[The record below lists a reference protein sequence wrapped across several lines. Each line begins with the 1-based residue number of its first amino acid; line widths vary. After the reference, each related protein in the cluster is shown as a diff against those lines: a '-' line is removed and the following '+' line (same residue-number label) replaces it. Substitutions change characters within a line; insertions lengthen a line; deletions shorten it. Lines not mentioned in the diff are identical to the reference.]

1 VIVESTIDVE
11 RIKRIL
17 SDPWLADRIT
27 EDGAGEIEIPID
39 DSVVYLVDEN
49 DSGVFIIKQLGAIEA
64 EIHINMTQEGRK
76 VATEFATECLSV
88 IWNGT
93 VLKKLVAQIPECYPD
108 VIRFAEKMGLKREG
122 VNEGSYLK
130 GRLFNKVYLG
140 IKRPEAVKDGFR

>member
-1 VIVESTIDVE
+1 MIIDATRDKD

-27 EDGAGEIEIPID
+27 EDQAGEIDIPID
-39 DSVVYLVDEN
+39 GSVVYLVDED
-49 DSGVFIIKQLGAIEA
+49 DSGVFIIQQLGAIEA

-76 VATEFATECLSV
+76 VATEFATECLSL
-88 IWNGT
+88 IWQQTG
-93 VLKKLVAQIPECYPD
+93 LKKLVAQIPECYPD

-130 GRLFNKVYLG
+130 GRLLNKVYLG

>member
-1 VIVESTIDVE
+1 VIIEPTRDVE

-17 SDPWLADRIT
+17 SDPWLLGRIT
-27 EDGAGEIEIPID
+27 EDYAGEMQIPLD
-39 DSVVYLVDEN
+39 RNVVYLVDEN
-49 DSGVFIIKQLGAIEA
+49 DSGVFIIQQLGAVEA

-76 VATEFATECLSV
+76 VSKEFATECLRM
-88 IWNGT
+88 IWTETG
-93 VLKKLVAQIPECYPD
+93 LQKLVAQIPECYPD

-130 GRLFNKVYLG
+130 GGLLNKVYLG

>member
-1 VIVESTIDVE
+1 VIIEPTRDVE

-27 EDGAGEIEIPID
+27 EDGAEGMEIPVD
-39 DSVVYLVDEN
+39 GGVVYLVDEN
-49 DSGVFIIKQLGAIEA
+49 DSGVFIIQQLGAVEA

-76 VATEFATECLSV
+76 VSEEFATECLRM
-88 IWNGT
+88 IWAETG
-93 VLKKLVAQIPECYPD
+93 LKKLVAQIPECYPD

-140 IKRPEAVKDGFR
+140 IKRPEAVKDGVC

>member
-1 VIVESTIDVE
+1 MIVEQTKDVE
-11 RIKRIL
+11 RIRRIL

-27 EDGAGEIEIPID
+27 EDGAEGMEIPID
-39 DSVVYLVDEN
+39 GNVVYLVDDD
-49 DSGVFIIKQLGAIEA
+49 DSGVFIIQQLGAIEA

-76 VATEFATECLSV
+76 VATEFATECLRM
-88 IWNGT
+88 IWTETG
-93 VLKKLVAQIPECYPD
+93 LKKLVAQIPECYPD

-130 GRLFNKVYLG
+130 GRLLNKVYLG